1 MAILCGRLNVQAV
14 LSRAELLLSSGSSG
28 KGALSVVI
36 NAMGAAVDAWS
47 RLEAEETEKRRKEA
61 EIIKYKM
68 QVHVV
73 RLGFFCWFALDTNVL
88 L

>member
-1 MAILCGRLNVQAV
+1 M
-14 LSRAELLLSSGSSG
+14 
-28 KGALSVVI
+28 GALGVVV

-47 RLEAEETEKRRKEA
+47 RLEAEEDEKRRKEA

-73 RLGFFCWFALDTNVL
+73 RLGLFVLFALHTHVFL
-88 L
+88 